1 MGRQWLLKHF
11 DLSAS
16 LEVAFTTKLIEE
28 DILNNS
34 AWSHRY
40 YTLFGNGA
48 RVSPLIAHLTCR
60 VLKYAKRPLSTTEIF
75 ATEFVPP
82 RDPDKTIDAADIS
95 VHALDVLAEI
105 NAHKNPALAKEY
117 LEELAG
123 KYDTM
128 RKGYWAFRIEQL
140 GPLQVSTS
148 GNHK

>member
-1 MGRQWLLKHF
+1 M
-11 DLSAS
+11 
-16 LEVAFTTKLIEE
+16 
-28 DILNNS
+28 
-34 AWSHRY
+34 
-40 YTLFGNGA
+40 A
-48 RVSPLIAHLTCR
+48 RVRRLFKRARSTLIQKWNSRRGLSGECLPILHPGITSAGIPPYQHVLTYR
-60 VLKYAKRPLSTTEIF
+60 VLKHAKRPLSTIEAF

-95 VHALDVLAEI
+95 VHAMDVLAEI
-105 NAHKNPALAKEY
+105 NTQKNPALAKEY

-140 GPLQVSTS
+140 GPAQSPTS